1 MYIPVIEHYEG
12 KENLKMSMTDEL
24 RRKVEKKKSGT
35 TSSAEVLDLLNEA
48 MSKSLKQYL
57 IRLNAGEIPID
68 NIADL
73 QRVFGMFKEANNI
86 EEALEGNSGAGAL
99 PEISMKVEKAIDEQ
113 VQKGKMSEDEEGLD
127 VMNMSAE
134 DVAELVRNFDIA
146 QNSEN
151 EEAF

>member
-1 MYIPVIEHYEG
+1 
-12 KENLKMSMTDEL
+12 MSMTDEL